1 MDDKNGLSIE
11 ANKITVAI
19 FRKLFRIRIVAS
31 SFFGFNNYFSIISK
45 FLDFPSFKDSVF
57 LLREKSATS
66 DPEINADNTKHIIM
80 DRILIKRN
88 G

>member
-1 MDDKNGLSIE
+1 L
-11 ANKITVAI
+11 
-19 FRKLFRIRIVAS
+19 
-31 SFFGFNNYFSIISK
+31 
-45 FLDFPSFKDSVF
+45 LDFPSFENSVF